1 MSTVRTVKGAD
12 ISAII
17 QMVMADKNPV
27 KLSDLQQRSI
37 LDVLQES
44 LKDHSKREEGE
55 IEVRYKL
62 IIDPSEDNSMVRLLF
77 QFGVLQRDNT
87 RIYVCSN
94 FPGDNQLQKVR
105 VRRRS
110 KGNEKA
116 G

>member
-1 MSTVRTVKGAD
+1 MFASLL
-12 ISAII
+12 
-17 QMVMADKNPV
+17 QMVLADKDSV
-27 KLSDLQQRSI
+27 RLADVQQRSI
-37 LDVLQES
+37 LDVLKES
-44 LKDHSKREEGE
+44 LKDRSERKEGE

-62 IIDPSEDNSMVRLLF
+62 IIDPSEDCSMVRLLF

-105 VRRRS
+105 RKR
-110 KGNEKA
+110 KGIEVE